1 MIVPNFNIGDYVYYI
16 GENDQRH
23 LTKGSIYKIELRSLP
38 KVFSSVVTEYV
49 TYSDE
54 GFLKP
59 FEYYEIIKFN
69 GNKNLKSLVSLIM
82 DNLERFLKTNLTFPT
97 EIILPNHL
105 LKQHH
110 EITTKDLSFNGVP
123 VIGEDTE
130 YNVGKLVYY
139 LNNDKMSMAVVHT
152 EKFNIDGARYYC

>member
-49 TYSDE
+49 TYNDS

-69 GNKNLKSLVSLIM
+69 GNKNLKSLVSLVM
-82 DNLERFLKTNLTFPT
+82 GNLERFLKTNLTFPT
-97 EIILPNHL
+97 EIILPSRV

-110 EITTKDLSFNGVP
+110 ELTTQDLVFNGVP
-123 VIGEDTE
+123 VITEDNE
-130 YNVGKLVYY
+130 DNVCKMVYY
-139 LNNDKMSMAVVHT
+139 LNNDKMSMVVVYT
-152 EKFNIDGARYYC
+152 ENFNIDKE